1 MRIYPHYARIYAF
14 VQRGRMAEAKRT
26 DIHRCACTS
35 LRQAAR
41 VATQHFDKALAA
53 SGLRIS
59 QLSVLTTLRY
69 VGPKTINE
77 LAEVMVLDRTTLG
90 RNLRPLQ
97 RDGYVKIEPS
107 AEDGRKRQLAL
118 TKKGNAVALKAM
130 DSWADAQTS
139 FEDLIGIENAIALRK
154 LLRQVVKAAGP
165 VPG

>member
-1 MRIYPHYARIYAF
+1 MS
-14 VQRGRMAEAKRT
+14 KRT
-26 DIHRCACTS
+26 DIHRCACTM

-41 VATQHFDKALAA
+41 VATQHFDQKLAT

-97 RDGYVKIEPS
+97 RDGYLAVEPGK
-107 AEDGRKRQLAL
+107 DDRRKKKLVL
-118 TKKGNAVALKAM
+118 TKKGENAAVKAM
-130 DSWADAQTS
+130 DSWGDAQTS
-139 FEDLIGIENAIALRK
+139 FEKALGLDNVVALSK
-154 LLRQVVKAAGP
+154 LLRQVVKADYI
-165 VPG
+165 

>member
-1 MRIYPHYARIYAF
+1 M
-14 VQRGRMAEAKRT
+14 AKRT
-26 DIHRCACTS
+26 DIHRCACTI

-41 VATQHFDKALAA
+41 VATQHFDKALAT

-97 RDGYVKIEPS
+97 RDGYLAVKAGE
-107 AEDGRKRQLAL
+107 EDRRTKRLVL
-118 TKKGNAVALKAM
+118 TKKGETAATKAM
-130 DSWADAQTS
+130 DSWGDAQTG
-139 FEDLIGIENAIALRK
+139 FENAIGLDNAIALSK
-154 LLRQVVKAAGP
+154 LLRQVVKAEYSNQK
-165 VPG
+165 